1 MWASENAETLRRR
14 CREALLRAIPA
25 GSLRILEVGCGEAPL
40 AARLK
45 ETDGRRTVFGI
56 TCDQSSAERAR
67 QRLDQVY
74 TLDIQTEDP
83 PIEPASLDCIL
94 YDDVLEHLIDP
105 QEVLSRQRR
114 LLTPQGIIL
123 CCIGNNQHH
132 AQLTAYLKAD
142 FPYTSNRFAA
152 PSRFTYSTFF

>member
-1 MWASENAETLRRR
+1 MWTSENSENLSTR

-67 QRLDQVY
+67 QRLESPGAQKWDGRV
-74 TLDIQTEDP
+74 
-83 PIEPASLDCIL
+83 
-94 YDDVLEHLIDP
+94 
-105 QEVLSRQRR
+105 RR
-114 LLTPQGIIL
+114 G
-123 CCIGNNQHH
+123 G
-132 AQLTAYLKAD
+132 
-142 FPYTSNRFAA
+142 FPDRF
-152 PSRFTYSTFF
+152 P